1 MGEKEPHMSTAMRSA
16 LAAASLVVVAFVGC
30 APAETGTAPPAET
43 TESPSPTA
51 SDLPAELALAV
62 AESSLGPIVVNQ
74 DGMSVYVFDKDTPNS
89 GTSVCQG
96 DCLVNWPA
104 VTVTDDSPEVDGLT
118 GTVDTITR
126 SDGSIQVT
134 LNGWPLYLYA
144 GDMAAGDVTGQAVG
158 GVWWVVSPGGD
169 KITATPSGP

>member
-1 MGEKEPHMSTAMRSA
+1 MSTASRSA
-16 LAAASLVVVAFVGC
+16 FAAASLVVLAFVGC
-30 APAETGTAPPAET
+30 APAETRTAPPPET

-51 SDLPAELALAV
+51 SDIPAELALTT

-89 GTSVCQG
+89 DASACEG

-104 VTVTDDSPEVDGLT
+104 VTVTDDSPEVDGVT

-126 SDGSIQVT
+126 SDGSLQVT

-158 GVWWVVSPGGD
+158 GVWWLVGPGGD
-169 KITATPSGP
+169 KVTTTPSGP